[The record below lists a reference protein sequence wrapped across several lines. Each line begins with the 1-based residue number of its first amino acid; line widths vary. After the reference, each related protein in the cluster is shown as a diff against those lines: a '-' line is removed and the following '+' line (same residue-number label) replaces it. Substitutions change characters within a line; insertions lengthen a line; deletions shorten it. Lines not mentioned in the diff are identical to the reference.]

1 MKTRSAFNSD
11 SAFEDVTSVL
21 TDAQEMMRKHP
32 ATFEAPALDE
42 LSDIK
47 PGMGVKICATG
58 PDGGEGFWTLV
69 KYVEG
74 DAIHAIVDNHL
85 DCFDWPV
92 GKKLAFERKHVY
104 SIA

>member
-1 MKTRSAFNSD
+1 MKTRSGFDSD
-11 SAFEDVTSVL
+11 STFEDVTSIL
-21 TDAQEMMRKHP
+21 TDAQEMMRIHS
-32 ATFEAPALDE
+32 ATFEAPTLDE

-58 PDGGEGFWTLV
+58 RERFWTLV

-85 DCFDWPV
+85 ACFDWPV